1 MGNRD
6 ASVPGHPQRYL
17 DRFPQNV
24 GSGLYLKGAPFHQ
37 SNVENAII
45 VFHAGNG
52 VIDKTPRCAV
62 DLVKKG
68 HVSRR
73 SNLMVGY
80 RAAVYRQ
87 TATAAGGIESENDG
101 VVLSLRFQIVDP
113 GREIFF
119 RLQASNGYGVDCLVS
134 KGDEDR
140 KYGPLRIGSYNCVEV
155 PSRLQRGVQVGL
167 DAAVNLGNK
176 LRIGKRACGYL
187 PVVAVYAVSTF
198 LKICRVLPCETHLRV
213 SDRYPESR
221 YKGCKDVL
229 PLVSGWTVLTGQ
241 SRHEDRAR
249 CNKQP
254 ERPHISFYPHHT
266 SPRYSNRH
274 VGWLSIGITQYYMR
288 MNFSW
293 DLFIDLGLLSAGL
306 LVATGVRFRFRFFQ
320 RYLIP
325 NALTAGF
332 ILLPVYNYIMPHL
345 GLNADNLGRMVYH
358 LLSLSFISMTLRRGE
373 PKTEEERRAG
383 RHRIVSTS
391 VATLFPWGIQ
401 AIVGLVFTVFLMRTV
416 MPDLFPAFGMLLPL
430 GFAQGPGQAFAI
442 GEGWVRFGF
451 HGAGSIGLTFAAT
464 GFLFSSFGGVFLIN
478 LGIRRR
484 WLDDHFIAQID
495 TSAVK
500 SGIYPSRKR
509 RPVAAEMT
517 TESEAIDSFSLHVGM
532 VLAVYLL
539 AYLLLLAIT
548 ELLTLIGPLGADLA
562 VNLWGISFIFSALTA
577 IVVRGIMSSTGLDF
591 VVDNKTL
598 TRISGLSVDLMV
610 VSAIAAISLV
620 VVQAYLIPI
629 ILLSLIA
636 GTITLAVVPWFC
648 SRIFVDHRFHRALLI
663 FGVST
668 GTLPTGLALLR
679 AIDPEFETPV
689 ARDYMFA
696 SGLTFVFAIP
706 FILAI
711 NLPAYAAT
719 TGNMMFL
726 WAAVGVGAAYTVIVL
741 IAFLFIA
748 GRRAVAWRKRLWM
761 PAVERHRTGFNGSTV
776 SS

>member
-1 MGNRD
+1 
-6 ASVPGHPQRYL
+6 
-17 DRFPQNV
+17 
-24 GSGLYLKGAPFHQ
+24 
-37 SNVENAII
+37 
-45 VFHAGNG
+45 
-52 VIDKTPRCAV
+52 
-62 DLVKKG
+62 
-68 HVSRR
+68 
-73 SNLMVGY
+73 
-80 RAAVYRQ
+80 
-87 TATAAGGIESENDG
+87 
-101 VVLSLRFQIVDP
+101 
-113 GREIFF
+113 
-119 RLQASNGYGVDCLVS
+119 
-134 KGDEDR
+134 
-140 KYGPLRIGSYNCVEV
+140 
-155 PSRLQRGVQVGL
+155 
-167 DAAVNLGNK
+167 
-176 LRIGKRACGYL
+176 
-187 PVVAVYAVSTF
+187 
-198 LKICRVLPCETHLRV
+198 
-213 SDRYPESR
+213 
-221 YKGCKDVL
+221 
-229 PLVSGWTVLTGQ
+229 
-241 SRHEDRAR
+241 
-249 CNKQP
+249 
-254 ERPHISFYPHHT
+254 
-266 SPRYSNRH
+266 
-274 VGWLSIGITQYYMR
+274 

-293 DLFIDLGLLSAGL
+293 DLFVDLGLLSAGL
-306 LVATGVRFRFRFFQ
+306 LLATGLRFRFRFFQ

-332 ILLPVYNYIMPHL
+332 LLLPVYNYVVPLL

-373 PKTEEERRAG
+373 PKSAQEREEG
-383 RHRIVSTS
+383 RGRIISTS
-391 VATLFPWGIQ
+391 MATLFPWGIQ
-401 AIVGLVFTVFLMRTV
+401 AILGLLFTVLLMRTV

-451 HGAGSIGLTFAAT
+451 SGAGSIGLTFAAT

-509 RPVAAEMT
+509 RPIGAEMT

-532 VLAVYLL
+532 VLAVYLV
-539 AYLLLLAIT
+539 AYLLLLGIT
-548 ELLTLIGPLGADLA
+548 EALTLVGPLGADLA

-577 IVVRGIMSSTGLDF
+577 ILARAIMRGTGLDF
-591 VVDNKTL
+591 VVDNRTL

-636 GTITLAVVPWFC
+636 GLVTLIVVPWFC
-648 SRIFVDHRFHRALLI
+648 SRIFIDHRFHRALLI

-719 TGNMMFL
+719 TGNMLFL
-726 WAAVGVGAAYTVIVL
+726 WAAVGVGALYTLVVM

-748 GRRAVAWRKRLWM
+748 RGRACSRRSRVWLPARSRKPLQQ
-761 PAVERHRTGFNGSTV
+761 E
-776 SS
+776 